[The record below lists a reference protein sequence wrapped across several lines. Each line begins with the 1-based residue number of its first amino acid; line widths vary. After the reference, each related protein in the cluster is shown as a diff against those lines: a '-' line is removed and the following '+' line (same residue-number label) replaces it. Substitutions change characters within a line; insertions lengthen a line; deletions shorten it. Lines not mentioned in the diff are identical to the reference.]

1 MRPRENIEKTI
12 KKFNVDINT
21 RKDLEIF
28 DELRQ
33 LQAKSTQAAPGI
45 SAITIWRILMKSRM
59 TKLAAAA
66 AIIIALVVL
75 FQIPDSLLP
84 TAYALQDTIKA
95 YNSIR
100 WLHIRESRTVSQ
112 ETRTTDIW
120 LGCDEEGNVTRMRFQ
135 SDNVGEPVGSLIIA
149 GDSDRSEA
157 WLARHNL
164 LLTGYGDSSVLL
176 RYNVS
181 ELEPKFLFERLFE
194 QERRGE
200 AIVDV
205 NEPKDKSDLIIVTV
219 TYPQGSRSENWKKVF
234 HIDQADKLVKKI
246 DKFELKGKEFQN
258 FKTIEFFDYNQ
269 PIDQKMF
276 TLDGDVSAD
285 ARVVDLSEVDIG
297 MLQGD
302 MTDEEIA
309 VEITRQFFEVMIA
322 KDFHRAGQLYLG
334 APDFLVEQALMGANV
349 IEVISVG
356 PAYPDPDPDSNAM
369 MSSCKFLAEF
379 EGQYYE
385 VNAMMLR
392 VIRGDKDTNSW
403 LISGLRSFSIRPASD
418 TLTLLTDN
426 ADLSPATYN
435 GLTPGQFMRK
445 WLVLGPLPY
454 PVRNGIHF
462 GSNEGQKVAFDTDSL
477 DFLNFTPKL
486 KIDNTD
492 YEWAALE
499 SKYDIIDLN
508 QLSEEKNDFNIV
520 YVWAQIEMSRDT
532 IATLGIGSNDGVK
545 VWLNGELVHE
555 NWLYRNVVSDN
566 DRVPVTF
573 RKGTNQLVLKLQNA
587 MGPWGFSC
595 RLLDE

>member
-1 MRPRENIEKTI
+1 
-12 KKFNVDINT
+12 
-21 RKDLEIF
+21 
-28 DELRQ
+28 
-33 LQAKSTQAAPGI
+33 
-45 SAITIWRILMKSRM
+45 MKSRI
-59 TKLAAAA
+59 TKLTAAAA
-66 AIIIALVVL
+66 LIIALYIFL
-75 FQIPDSLLP
+75 QFPSGA
-84 TAYALQDTIKA
+84 AYALQDTIEA

-112 ETRTTDIW
+112 EARTTDIW
-120 LGCDEEGNVTRMRFQ
+120 LGCDEEGNITRMRFQ
-135 SDNVGEPVGSLIIA
+135 ADNVGEPVGSLIIA

-164 LLTGYGDSSVLL
+164 LMTGYGDSSVLL
-176 RYNVS
+176 GYDVS
-181 ELEPKFLFERLFE
+181 ELDPKFLFERLFE

-200 AIVDV
+200 AIFDV
-205 NEPKDKSDLIIVTV
+205 NEPKDKTDLIIVTV
-219 TYPQGSRSENWKKVF
+219 TYPQSSRSENWKKVF
-234 HIDQADKLVKKI
+234 YIDQTTNLIKKI

-309 VEITRQFFEVMIA
+309 VEITRQFFEAMFA

-334 APDFLVEQALMGANV
+334 APDFLVEQALMGANI

-392 VIRGDKDTNSW
+392 VIRGDKDTNCW
-403 LISGLRSFSIRPASD
+403 LISGLRSFSIRPASG
-418 TLTLLTDN
+418 TLTLSRNGT
-426 ADLSPATYN
+426 DLSPAIYN
-435 GLTPGQFMRK
+435 GLTPGEFMRK
-445 WLVLGPLPY
+445 WLVLGPLSY
-454 PVRNGIHF
+454 PVRDGTYF
-462 GSNEGQKVAFDTDSL
+462 ASPEGQKVAFDTDSL
-477 DFLNFTPKL
+477 DFLNFTPKV

-492 YEWAALE
+492 YEWTTME
-499 SKYDIIDLN
+499 SKYSIVDLN
-508 QLSEEKNDFNIV
+508 QLVEEKTDFNV
-520 YVWAQIEMSRDT
+520 AYLWARIEMPQDT
-532 IATLGIGSNDGVK
+532 IGILGIGSNDGVK

-573 RKGTNQLVLKLQNA
+573 RKGTNQLVLKVQNA

-595 RLLDE
+595 RLLPE